1 MSEVAVSEIST
12 TSELSNLSLNDQK
25 PAAEAKQPK
34 AEKQGG
40 KAGKGETKFL
50 LKTAKGTRD
59 FDPFQMAVREKVFN
73 TITECFKLHGA
84 VTIDTPVFERK
95 VAFFFC

>member
-1 MSEVAVSEIST
+1 MSVSEVST
-12 TSELSNLSLNDQK
+12 TSELSNLSLNEQK
-25 PAAEAKQPK
+25 PAAAAADARQAKPADK
-34 AEKQGG
+34 KGG
-40 KAGKGETKFL
+40 KAGKGEFL

-95 VAFFFC
+95 VSIN